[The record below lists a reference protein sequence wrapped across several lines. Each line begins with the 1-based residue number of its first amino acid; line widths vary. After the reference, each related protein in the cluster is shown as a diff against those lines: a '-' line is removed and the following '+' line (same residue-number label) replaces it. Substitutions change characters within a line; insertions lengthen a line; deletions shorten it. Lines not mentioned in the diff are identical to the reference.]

1 MKFQSDQRGHRKS
14 KVPTILH
21 RLYNPH
27 FYSII
32 LAWQYELNMMEEEF
46 SAKRPDLGA
55 IEEYKRKESI
65 YLERVA
71 ELDEMT
77 KKKEEQR
84 KLHDNLRYVLIS

>member
-1 MKFQSDQRGHRKS
+1 
-14 KVPTILH
+14 
-21 RLYNPH
+21 
-27 FYSII
+27 
-32 LAWQYELNMMEEEF
+32 MMEEEF
-46 SAKRPDLGA
+46 SSKRPDLGA

-84 KLHDNLRYVLIS
+84 KLHDNLRYLICE

>member
-1 MKFQSDQRGHRKS
+1 
-14 KVPTILH
+14 
-21 RLYNPH
+21 
-27 FYSII
+27 
-32 LAWQYELNMMEEEF
+32 MMEEEF
-46 SAKRPDLGA
+46 SSKRPDLGA

-84 KLHDNLRYVLIS
+84 KLHDNLRYLKYRYFGKWKRRCCTIISFI

>member
-1 MKFQSDQRGHRKS
+1 
-14 KVPTILH
+14 
-21 RLYNPH
+21 
-27 FYSII
+27 
-32 LAWQYELNMMEEEF
+32 MEEEF

-84 KLHDNLRYVLIS
+84 KLHDNLRYVLMNQ

>member
-1 MKFQSDQRGHRKS
+1 
-14 KVPTILH
+14 
-21 RLYNPH
+21 
-27 FYSII
+27 
-32 LAWQYELNMMEEEF
+32 MEEEF
-46 SAKRPDLGA
+46 SSKRPDLGA

-84 KLHDNLRYVLIS
+84 KLHDNLRYFIMWMIFNFEDYNFFL